1 MSHHASLKVLTCAF
15 ANLRSTWPS
24 AWPGLP
30 SVLNGCVAWLGGMG
44 TPLSGPQARTCSTL
58 LECAELAEETGRQMH
73 NRGAEPP
80 YHNRLHTADT
90 LVSCALLLLLQRQA
104 EGRPTAAPPNDLE
117 WTCLLTMLVH
127 DLGHEGRINS
137 TPHENERH
145 SIALFKPWLR
155 KAGIENQCIE
165 TVASLVMLT
174 EPRQAIDTHRQCHSG
189 VISCFDLMALLVTES
204 DILASALP
212 FPGNALTE
220 ALSLEWAAH
229 SPGPS
234 RQLLTPQ
241 GRLGFLQHAANFS
254 SPASR
259 RLGVQRVI
267 DAQVQDLRK
276 QIGDLL

>member
-1 MSHHASLKVLTCAF
+1 MSAHASLEVLTSAY
-15 ANLRSTWPS
+15 AHLRSSWAT

-30 SVLNGCVAWLGGMG
+30 SVLSGCVAWLGG
-44 TPLSGPQARTCSTL
+44 TQSLRSGAQARMLSTL
-58 LECAELAEETGRQMH
+58 LDCAGWVEATGRQMQAL
-73 NRGAEPP
+73 GAEPA

-90 LVSCALLLLLQRQA
+90 LVSCALLLQLQRA
-104 EGRPTAAPPNDLE
+104 HEDRATAAPPNDLE

-127 DLGHEGRINS
+127 DLGHDGRINA

-155 KAGIENQCIE
+155 KAGLENGRIE
-165 TVASLVMLT
+165 TVESLVMLT
-174 EPRQAIDTHRQCHSG
+174 EPRQAIDTHRQCKPEALG
-189 VISCFDLMALLVTES
+189 RFELMALLVTES

-212 FPGNALTE
+212 FPGEALTQ
-220 ALSLEWAAH
+220 ALSVEWAAH

-234 RQLLTPQ
+234 RHLLTPQ

-259 RLGVQRVI
+259 RLGVQVVV
-267 DAQVQDLRK
+267 DAQVQSLRE
-276 QIGDLL
+276 QIVNPD